1 MAVLSK
7 TGITQN
13 NTIQA
18 WHVTQSIDAF
28 TGTSYDLTIAG
39 TLNATGSTIT
49 GSISNATS
57 ASRAINVQ
65 ISNVAANQGYTIPYL
80 ASTGS
85 TLTGLYYS
93 ATGPVY
99 NPITERILATSS
111 WSVTSSFA
119 QTAPTPT
126 QILGTAYPSG
136 SASFPNSNLKII
148 AGASKTGTTPNTVAI
163 TISDILGKT
172 LGQTAFVT
180 ATVSG
185 SAGVMNSIVVNSL
198 LGNILTFESQAPAT
212 DFYYTVVY
220 L

>member
-1 MAVLSK
+1 MASLSK
-7 TGITQN
+7 SGITTGA
-13 NTIQA
+13 TIQV

-39 TLNATGSTIT
+39 TLNATGSSIT

-93 ATGPVY
+93 TTGPVY
-99 NPITERILATSS
+99 NPVSERLLATSS
-111 WSVTSSFA
+111 WAESSSFA
-119 QTAPTPT
+119 VTAPTPS
-126 QILGTAYPSG
+126 QVLGTAYPSG
-136 SASFPNSNLKII
+136 SASIPNTSLKMI
-148 AGASKTGTTPNTVAI
+148 AGASKTGAGPNTVAI
-163 TISDILGKT
+163 TITEILGKT

-185 SAGVMNSIVVNSL
+185 SAGINNTIVVNSL
-198 LGNILTFESQAPAT
+198 LGNILTFESQAPST
-212 DFYYTVVY
+212 DFYYTIIY
-220 L
+220 I